1 MMAAGAWAGP
11 FPPVYVDA
19 LDAVQSLL
27 SEGRLDEAYLLAADA
42 LTATEVDEEG
52 PGLTAV
58 LHVLVAEVRA
68 HARRWGQDTGQ
79 LEVGVAL
86 LTVCPM
92 LVRGCKGPS
101 LAFVVCCRT
110 RPAGATAA
118 RQARS
123 CRAPR

>member
-11 FPPVYVDA
+11 FPRVYVDA
-19 LDAVQSLL
+19 LDAVWSLL

-68 HARRWGQDTGQ
+68 HARR
-79 LEVGVAL
+79 
-86 LTVCPM
+86 
-92 LVRGCKGPS
+92 
-101 LAFVVCCRT
+101 
-110 RPAGATAA
+110 
-118 RQARS
+118 
-123 CRAPR
+123 